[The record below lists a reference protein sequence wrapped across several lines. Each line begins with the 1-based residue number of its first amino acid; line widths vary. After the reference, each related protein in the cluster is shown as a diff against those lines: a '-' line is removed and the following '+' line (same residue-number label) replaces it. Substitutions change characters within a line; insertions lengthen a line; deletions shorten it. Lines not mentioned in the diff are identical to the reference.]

1 MDEGVLRFMAKAYL
15 LLYSEPSDPDR
26 SSPDKMHQRK
36 RGPIRHSNLVNNGKL
51 NNNKNQFERESE
63 R

>member
-1 MDEGVLRFMAKAYL
+1 MDEGVLRFIAKAYL

-26 SSPDKMHQRK
+26 SSPDKMHQKK
-36 RGPIRHSNLVNNGKL
+36 RRPLRHGRLVNNGKL
-51 NNNKNQFERESE
+51 NADRNQHERESE